1 MDNNLVNAMRK
12 YIASG
17 RNREAYDCLAHIYE
31 TEGPKARPFVL
42 AFRQVLK
49 NSISSGHNVE
59 GNYDI
64 MHDTYVLTAQDSFD
78 DFMIAIE
85 WYRKDEEKFWL
96 VRRTQLLP
104 VCEQLEALLSDDLD
118 ELFLSMPPRV
128 GKTSIVMFFL
138 IWYMNKFPGKSNLY
152 ASFSDTVAK
161 TFYNGVLEV
170 LQDPLTYEVNV
181 VFPKNRVSRT
191 DSKDLLIDIN
201 RRKRYASLTCRS
213 IDGTLNGSCDAEG
226 ILIAD
231 DLHSGIDEAR
241 SKDQLAKKWET
252 VRANFLSRKK
262 GTAKILWIGT
272 HWSVAD
278 CISKRIEMLE
288 TEEEAKSIRYRV
300 FNVPAL
306 NEKDESNFDY
316 LFHKGF
322 TTEDYKVIRASYE
335 ATDDQALWL
344 APYMGTPIERDGAV
358 FSPSELRYYN
368 GELPIDE
375 DPDRIFM
382 VVDPAWGG
390 GDYVSAPVFYQYGD
404 DLYLHDL
411 VFTNM
416 DKYVSE
422 PMVVDSAIKNAVS
435 AMYVEGTRVTGNY
448 ADELDTRLR
457 NAGHRI
463 NLQKTTKHW
472 SSQNGKAQRIY
483 DKAPEIKERV
493 IFRDAKCR
501 EKPYQQAMQ
510 QLFGFTVEGTGKKH
524 DDFPDSLAMGMVMA
538 AGMRVARATV
548 AKRWF

>member
-1 MDNNLVNAMRK
+1 MNTTLVNAMRK
-12 YIASG
+12 YISVG
-17 RNREAYDCLAHIYE
+17 KNREAYDCLAHIYE
-31 TEGPKARPFVL
+31 EFGAKARNYVI

-49 NSISSGHNVE
+49 QAISGGFDVE
-59 GNYDI
+59 ANYDI

-96 VRRTQLLP
+96 VRRKQLLP
-104 VCEQLEALLSDDLD
+104 VCEQLEALLSDELD
-118 ELFLSMPPRV
+118 ELFLSCPPRV
-128 GKTSIVMFFL
+128 GKTSIVMFFI
-138 IWYMNKFPGKSNLY
+138 IWYMNKFPDKSNLY

-170 LQDPLTYEVNV
+170 LQDPMTYEVGA
-181 VFPKNRVSRT
+181 VFPKNEVKRT

-201 RRKRYASLTCRS
+201 RKKRYASLTCRS

-226 ILIAD
+226 LLIAD

-272 HWSVAD
+272 HWSLMD
-278 CISKRIEMLE
+278 CISQRIEMLE
-288 TEEEAKSIRYRV
+288 TESEAKSIRYRV

-306 NEKDESNFDY
+306 NENDESNFDY

-322 TTEDYKVIRASYE
+322 TTDDYKVIRASYE
-335 ATDDQALWL
+335 ATGDDALWL
-344 APYMGTPIERDGAV
+344 APYQGTPIERDGAV
-358 FSPSELRYYN
+358 FQAQDLRYYN
-368 GELPIDE
+368 GELPKDLE
-375 DPDRIFM
+375 PDRIIM

-390 GDYVSAPVFYQYGD
+390 GDYVSAPVIYQYGD
-404 DLYLHDL
+404 DLFLHDL

-416 DKYVSE
+416 DKSVSE
-422 PMVVDSAIKNAVS
+422 PMVVNTAIKNNVA

-448 ADELDTRLR
+448 ADEVDTRLR
-457 NAGHRI
+457 NAGYRC

-483 DKAPEIKERV
+483 DKAPEIKERI
-493 IFRDAKCR
+493 IFRDDQHRTK
-501 EKPYQQAMQ
+501 EYQQAMQ
-510 QLFGFTVEGTGKKH
+510 SLFSFTIEGKNKH
-524 DDFPDSLAMGMVMA
+524 DDFPDSLAMAMVMVTS
-538 AGMRVARATV
+538 GINARATV
-548 AKRWF
+548 MKRRF